1 MPVPRRQIPILIVAP
16 FLSSL
21 PRYNGWN
28 HDGRSDDDNL
38 TRVMEVAERIA
49 AEEKATPAPIP
60 VLAIYVAWRGLSL
73 YGFSVENLTFWC
85 VSRLV

>member
-1 MPVPRRQIPILIVAP
+1 
-16 FLSSL
+16 
-21 PRYNGWN
+21 
-28 HDGRSDDDNL
+28 
-38 TRVMEVAERIA
+38 MEVAERIA